1 MANER
6 ILVVDDERGVRAFCT
21 DLLKRAG
28 YEVETADSAPTALG
42 RLAETEFDV
51 VLADINMPRMD
62 GIELCKRARHERPD
76 QIVILITGYPTIE
89 NAVRGMKEGARD
101 YVTKPFTPDELRLV
115 IARALQERA
124 LVEENERL
132 RRGLRQQHGLDTIIG
147 VSPSMKQ
154 LFETARKVAPSDTT
168 VLLEGESGTGKELFA
183 RAIHVHSRRAARP
196 FVAVNCGSLVGTLL
210 ESELFGHVKG
220 AFTGAHGNK
229 VGLVTAASG
238 GTLFLDEIGELAL
251 DLQPKL
257 LRVLQEGEVKPVG
270 GVETRKVDVRV
281 VAATNRDLQ
290 EDVRQGRFREDLYY
304 RLNVISLKI
313 TPLRERPEDIPLLVD
328 RFLRACA
335 AKARREID
343 GISDAALRYLQ
354 QQPWP
359 GNVRELQNAVERAVI
374 LSSER
379 VIDVDDLTQGP
390 RSAPAAAAP
399 PRVAP
404 APYPFENMPLEDV
417 ERRHIE
423 HVMQTAGGQRTRAA
437 EILGINRTTLWKKLR
452 QYEGDSTSLSEDE
465 LPADDPA

>member
-1 MANER
+1 MAKER

-51 VLADINMPRMD
+51 LLADINMPRMD
-62 GIELCKRARHERPD
+62 GIELCKRARQDRPD
-76 QIVILITGYPTIE
+76 QIVILITGYPSIE

-115 IARALQERA
+115 IARALQERE
-124 LVEENERL
+124 LREENEHL
-132 RRGLRQQHGLDTIIG
+132 RRDLRQQHGLDTIIG
-147 VSPSMKQ
+147 VSALMRQ
-154 LFETARKVAPSDTT
+154 QFETARKVAPTDTT
-168 VLLEGESGTGKELFA
+168 VLVEGESGTGKELFA
-183 RAIHVHSRRAARP
+183 RAIHVHSLRAARP
-196 FVAVNCGSLVGTLL
+196 FIAVNCGSLVGTLL

-220 AFTGAHGNK
+220 AFTGAHANK

-270 GVETRKVDVRV
+270 GVETRHVDVRV
-281 VAATNRDLQ
+281 VAATNRDLM

-304 RLNVISLKI
+304 RLNVICLKI
-313 TPLRERPEDIPLLVD
+313 PPLRERPEDVPLLVD
-328 RFLRACA
+328 RFLRSYAT
-335 AKARREID
+335 KARKQID
-343 GISDAALRYLQ
+343 GITDAALQHLQ
-354 QQPWP
+354 AQPWP

-374 LSSER
+374 LSSGS
-379 VIDVDDLTQGP
+379 VIDLADVAQGP
-390 RSAPAAAAP
+390 RGSPQSGATARLAP
-399 PRVAP
+399 P
-404 APYPFENMPLEDV
+404 PYPFESMTLEEV

-423 HVMQTAGGQRTRAA
+423 HVMQGVGGQRTRAA
-437 EILGINRTTLWKKLR
+437 EVLGINRTTLWKKLR
-452 QYEGDSTSLSEDE
+452 QYEGA
-465 LPADDPA
+465 ADDEGASGDRDPPA